1 MNTPHNLAAIRA
13 LKDEL
18 EQLNE
23 QQRKLLKLAVFGGM
37 TPEEAKEYD
46 EGQRRITKL
55 IERLAVLEKAKS
67 A

>member
-1 MNTPHNLAAIRA
+1 
-13 LKDEL
+13 
-18 EQLNE
+18 LNE